1 MEASL
6 DNESFHN
13 FLNENESF
21 HKLQCD
27 TFKAWMHIAQ
37 PTSVGDGASRTYQF
51 SFGTRKC

>member
-6 DNESFHN
+6 ENESFHN

-21 HKLQCD
+21 YKLQCD
-27 TFKAWMHIAQ
+27 KFIAGMRTVQ
-37 PTSVGDGASRTYQF
+37 PTSVEDGTSRTYQF

>member
-6 DNESFHN
+6 ENESFHN
-13 FLNENESF
+13 FLNKNESF